1 MMKSINGGLLIKMCS
16 SPGKWHL
23 WSKWMRFNLCPQLSN
38 LELNRNKSIKR
49 NTISQQKLSLSLYSH
64 QSRPNPSS
72 AHWIIS
78 VTITHNTSFT
88 LLGYR
93 RHYYWLLARPRCP
106 SSELPSWSQCA
117 MSSLRARTLHSPR
130 SRARS
135 TLRQSCV
142 LSPGASCS
150 RSKCQQPGDKIRAR
164 NRCGSSEDTRPWSV
178 FSAARILNWIKSEYL
193 GLLNWTD
200 LFRIDGNDLGVYSE
214 GESFPPYTNLFSSNV
229 SKYFLNIIPI
239 SCTINYKSCKS
250 RAHKIYF
257 L

>member
-1 MMKSINGGLLIKMCS
+1 MEVCWLKCVHPPENGIYGLNGCDLICVLNSQIWSWIGIKASKGKLKLFRNRS
-16 SPGKWHL
+16 SHPHYI
-23 WSKWMRFNLCPQLSN
+23 R
-38 LELNRNKSIKR
+38 
-49 NTISQQKLSLSLYSH
+49 TSH
-64 QSRPNPSS
+64 QSRPNPSF
-72 AHWIIS
+72 AHWIIW

-93 RHYYWLLARPRCP
+93 RRYYWLLARPRCP

-142 LSPGASCS
+142 LSPCASCS

-164 NRCGSSEDTRPWSV
+164 NRCGSSEDTRPLSV
-178 FSAARILNWIKSEYL
+178 FSAAHILNWIKSEYL